1 VFSDPE
7 RFDITR
13 EDVQHLSF
21 GAGPHYCLGAAL
33 ARMEAQVAI
42 ETLIRCFPR
51 LRLVPGAEP
60 RHKIVPGFR
69 GLASLPVLV
78 S

>member
-1 VFSDPE
+1 
-7 RFDITR
+7 
-13 EDVQHLSF
+13 VQHLSF

-33 ARMEAQVAI
+33 ARVEAQVAI
-42 ETLIRCFPR
+42 GALLARFPR
-51 LRLVPGAEP
+51 LRLDPGAEP
-60 RHKIVPGFR
+60 RYKIVPGFR